1 MNIQR
6 RTFLGGLLAA
16 VATAKLATGHA
27 MAFAEPQLEE
37 AEERIK
43 LVMPEPE
50 EGYQLLITPGY
61 GLNQIKVTAV
71 DAVPTPPELMLP
83 AWNVLLERPSFFS
96 NKWEGQITPVQY
108 DQFRRCT
115 LKATIE
121 GEDVM
126 IVREWM
132 QRMID
137 GFNGAQYTA
146 KPYAVGNYKGKA
158 TFGMPNKKPMIMID
172 GLFPQ
177 AIDTTVASTLTAD
190 VVFNFDYAEQ
200 NVL

>member
-16 VATAKLATGHA
+16 IATAKLAP
-27 MAFAEPQLEE
+27 AFAPQQLEA

-50 EGYQLLITPGY
+50 EGYQLTIQPGY
-61 GLNQIKVTAV
+61 GLKEIKVTMV
-71 DAVPTPPELMLP
+71 DAVPADKPAGPEFSIHM
-83 AWNVLLERPSFFS
+83 ERPSFFS
-96 NKWEGQITPVQY
+96 NQWNGSIKPVEWY
-108 DQFRRCT
+108 PWKHST
-115 LKATIE
+115 MKATVSD
-121 GEDVM
+121 EDSF

-132 QRMID
+132 AKMIEGMNHWHPNVD
-137 GFNGAQYTA
+137 
-146 KPYAVGNYKGKA
+146 YKGKA
-158 TFGMPNKKPMIMID
+158 SFGQAGKDPIIMID

-177 AIDTTVASTLTAD
+177 SYDMNVGKDITAD
-190 VVFNFDYAEQ
+190 VVFLFDYAQQ